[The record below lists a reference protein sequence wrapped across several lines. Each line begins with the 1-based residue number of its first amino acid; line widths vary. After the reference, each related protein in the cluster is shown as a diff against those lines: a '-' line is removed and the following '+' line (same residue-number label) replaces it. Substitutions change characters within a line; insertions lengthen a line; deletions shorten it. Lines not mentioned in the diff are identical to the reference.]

1 MPHLTL
7 QCKNKHIFKINY
19 NKKLA
24 NLSCLECKISERN
37 TLKEKMRIEEEQR
50 AESCRI
56 HQERLFARAKQEMK
70 KDFES
75 NPNNNWNRNCN
86 NGNKTFKPSYYS
98 SAAFPDH
105 HEQDRLLE
113 SQIQLEQAIN
123 SQAIEYTNMFLSKC
137 SEPSLS
143 PEKVYCVYKM
153 SLTDQTIIAAYI
165 ESLGSLEKANS
176 YFRKIA
182 LLLHPDKN
190 CHPLAE
196 QVFKKINQAFDCAK
210 ATLKMRY
217 N

>member
-1 MPHLTL
+1 MRFDCSNGHNFFLTLSNIDKTYKILTDSNALDNWQEVLNQIHWCNKCSKFYKQTSEMCKAKSMKLLSGLHMPHLTL
-7 QCKNKHIFKINY
+7 QCKNKHNFKINY

-113 SQIQLEQAIN
+113 S
-123 SQAIEYTNMFLSKC
+123 
-137 SEPSLS
+137 
-143 PEKVYCVYKM
+143 
-153 SLTDQTIIAAYI
+153 
-165 ESLGSLEKANS
+165 
-176 YFRKIA
+176 
-182 LLLHPDKN
+182 
-190 CHPLAE
+190 
-196 QVFKKINQAFDCAK
+196 
-210 ATLKMRY
+210 
-217 N
+217 